1 MYRVLIVDD
10 EKEIREGLRLRFPW
24 SDFSIDLDEV
34 YTADD
39 GESALLLT
47 EELNPDMIVTDI
59 KMSRMSGLEFIQ
71 SLRQRG
77 GFSGKS
83 IVISGYDDFDLVKQA
98 MQLGAIDYVLKP
110 INIDELSQVVTKAVG
125 QIREERLD
133 KQNKLLLENQVHF
146 ALPKMQEEMLREAAE
161 NEYNPYWETRM
172 MHRLGNL
179 QLEWLTQHNLALM
192 IIEVDDLK
200 AIDQGRLYRKE
211 KELVLFGI
219 SNVVKQTL
227 EEDYRCPSALYCDA
241 KSRFV
246 IVLSCMQ
253 QEQLARIKDIAV
265 TCIDRINGYVK
276 VKVSVGLASSIGGIK
291 QLHKLFQEATDV
303 LEHKAVYG
311 GNRLLVRQDI
321 GVDAEFCEVS
331 LSNLNEVMDLI
342 RYGSIDEIRTV
353 MQAFSDFV
361 RTWSTTHIRDIQ
373 QKIFEWLLELFK
385 KAAAAGWKER
395 SWEKNPIAIWDQLEQ
410 YDTLDSL
417 RVQVESYVLAIAEDL
432 HNQLVQQPQSQIISE
447 AEKFIQRNYADNLT
461 LHTVSLEV
469 HVTPVWL
476 SKLFKKEKRQTFLE
490 YLTEVRIEKAKE
502 MLSDVSNKIYQV
514 SQEVGYRDPVHF
526 TKLFKKNV
534 GHTPKEYRKLR
545 GINDE

>member
-24 SDFSIDLDEV
+24 VDCGIDLDEI

-39 GESALLLT
+39 GETALELT
-47 EELNPDMIVTDI
+47 EQLNPDLIVTDI

-71 SLRQRG
+71 SLHQRCN
-77 GFSGKS
+77 FSGKS
-83 IVISGYDDFDLVKQA
+83 IVISGYDDFDLVKHA

-110 INIDELSQVVTKAVG
+110 INIEELSQVIRKALS

-146 ALPKMQEEMLREAAE
+146 ALPKMQEEVVREAAE
-161 NEYNPYWETRM
+161 NEYNPYWESRM

-179 QLEWLTQHNLALM
+179 QLEWLTQHKLALM
-192 IIEVDDLK
+192 LIEVDDLK
-200 AIDQGRLYRKE
+200 AIDQGKLYRKE

-227 EEDYRCPSALYCDA
+227 QEEYAHPACMYSDA

-246 IVLSCMQ
+246 IVLSCNH
-253 QEQLARIKDIAV
+253 QEQLCSIKDIAV
-265 TCIDRINGYVK
+265 TCIERINGYVK
-276 VKVSVGLASSIGGIK
+276 VKVSIGLASTVGGIK
-291 QLHKLFQEATDV
+291 QLHEMRQEAADI
-303 LEHKAVYG
+303 LEQKAVYG
-311 GNRLLVRQDI
+311 GNRLLLRQDL
-321 GVDAEFCEVS
+321 GVDAEFSE
-331 LSNLNEVMDLI
+331 LSIGNVNEMFDLI
-342 RYGSIDEIRTV
+342 RYGSDREIRTV
-353 MQAFSDFV
+353 MQSFPEFV
-361 RTWSTTHIRDIQ
+361 RTWGATNIKDIQ

-385 KAAAAGWKER
+385 KAAAGGWKER
-395 SWEKNPIAIWDQLEQ
+395 GWERNPIAIWDRLEQ

-417 RVQVESYVLAIAEDL
+417 RIQVESYLVSIAADFRK
-432 HNQLVQQPQSQIISE
+432 NWVPQSQIISE
-447 AEKFIQRNYADNLT
+447 AEKVIQRNYGDNLT

-476 SKLFKKEKRQTFLE
+476 SKLFKKEKQQTFLE

-502 MLSDVSNKIYQV
+502 MLGDVANKIYQV

-545 GINDE
+545 GIIDE

>member
-24 SDFSIDLDEV
+24 SDFSIELDEV

-47 EELNPDMIVTDI
+47 EELSPDMIVTDI

-71 SLRQRG
+71 SLHQRG

-110 INIDELSQVVTKAVG
+110 INIDELSQVVAKAVG

-133 KQNKLLLENQVHF
+133 KQNKLLLKNQVHF
-146 ALPKMQEEMLREAAE
+146 ALPKMQEEVLREAAE

-172 MHRLGNL
+172 LHRLGSL

-192 IIEVDDLK
+192 MVEVDDLK
-200 AIDQGRLYRKE
+200 AIDQGKLYRKE

-227 EEDYRCPSALYCDA
+227 EEDYPYPSALYCDA
-241 KSRFV
+241 KYRFV

-253 QEQLARIKDIAV
+253 QEQLARIKEIAV
-265 TCIDRINGYVK
+265 TCIERINSYVK
-276 VKVSVGLASSIGGIK
+276 VRVSVGLASSIGGIK
-291 QLHKLFQEATDV
+291 QLHKLRQEASDV
-303 LEHKAVYG
+303 LEHKAVFG

-321 GVDAEFCEVS
+321 GVDAEFCELS
-331 LSNLNEVMDLI
+331 LSNLNEVLDLI
-342 RYGSIDEIRTV
+342 RYGSVDEIRTV
-353 MQAFSDFV
+353 MQAFADFV

-385 KAAAAGWKER
+385 KAAAAGWKDR

-417 RVQVESYVLAIAEDL
+417 RVQVENYVLAIAEDL
-432 HNQLVQQPQSQIISE
+432 QMQLVQQPQSQIISE
-447 AEKFIQRNYADNLT
+447 AEKFIKRNYADNLT
-461 LHTVSLEV
+461 LQTVSLEV

-476 SKLFKKEKRQTFLE
+476 SKLFKKEKQQTFLE
-490 YLTEVRIEKAKE
+490 YLTEVRIERAKE
-502 MLSDVSNKIYQV
+502 MLGDVSNKIYQV

-545 GINDE
+545 GIIDE